1 MKKIFYIPVLFLMLS
16 MALGSCDKD
25 PVDVLSKIKTVGHA
39 TINGKAYEDNEYW
52 SVFSAPPSQ
61 ILYFDD
67 DSIIQYIAFL
77 APVDSTKKPFYHLT
91 FYLLE
96 GKQPLMNGQTI
107 KISFCPELATE
118 LDTVEE
124 DSTGSWEKAAAGLLK
139 YYTNIRS
146 ILLSNHAEGAV
157 IAEMNFLYFEKISL
171 EGELTIEK
179 VSHGYQKVWG
189 KYHLNTPQES
199 KSPLTINGDFEAAIQ
214 KD

>member
-1 MKKIFYIPVLFLMLS
+1 MKKIFYIPILFLMLS

-52 SVFSAPPSQ
+52 SVFSAPPSEM
-61 ILYFDD
+61 LYFDD

-96 GKQPLMNGQTI
+96 GKQPLKNGQTI
-107 KISFCPELATE
+107 KINFCKELAGE
-118 LDTVEE
+118 GIKGSSIE
-124 DSTGSWEKAAAGLLK
+124 DALK

-146 ILLSNHAEGAV
+146 ILLNNHTEGAA
-157 IAEMNFLYFEKISL
+157 IAEMNFLYSQKISL

-179 VSHGYQKVWG
+179 VSSGYQKVWG

-199 KSPLTINGDFEAAIQ
+199 ESPLTINGDFEAAIQ
-214 KD
+214 KN